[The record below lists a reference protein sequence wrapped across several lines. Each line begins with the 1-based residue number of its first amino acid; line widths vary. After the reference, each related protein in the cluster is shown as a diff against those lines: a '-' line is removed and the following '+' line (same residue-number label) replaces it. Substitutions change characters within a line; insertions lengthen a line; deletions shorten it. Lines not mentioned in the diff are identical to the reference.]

1 MEPLKVTMKIHYKD
15 DKPSK
20 VEEISLWHGN
30 KPFVFV
36 DDSNVKCVSIQNR
49 IFYTQEEYN
58 AFFYGVEHVR
68 NILVSLV
75 NL

>member
-1 MEPLKVTMKIHYKD
+1 MEPLKVTMKIYYKD
-15 DKPSK
+15 NRPEK
-20 VEEISLWHGN
+20 VEEISLWHGH

-36 DDSNVKCVSIQNR
+36 DDTNVKYVVVGNR
-49 IFYTQEEYN
+49 LLYTQEEYN